1 MAKIINSAKFILA
14 TGLVCVAAAISA
26 FAQKGID
33 TQTQV
38 IKNDTNKAT
47 SRQTDATRSFD
58 WGKGKTKVR
67 DMLANPYKLNS
78 RRDVLVDGILDVL
91 KEKKILVDEAAS
103 RPKEGLIITQP
114 FVFAKGAVISQSELS
129 RYAVLQYGDTGWTR
143 GQYTLTIEVQ
153 PIDGVQNNVS
163 VNAKVEGRSGNGLMS
178 EWTTLQSSGIAEDE
192 FLAKLIEAVTGNS
205 PDKPQDTDQ

>member
-1 MAKIINSAKFILA
+1 M
-14 TGLVCVAAAISA
+14 
-26 FAQKGID
+26 
-33 TQTQV
+33 
-38 IKNDTNKAT
+38 
-47 SRQTDATRSFD
+47 
-58 WGKGKTKVR
+58 
-67 DMLANPYKLNS
+67 
-78 RRDVLVDGILDVL
+78 VDSILDVL

-103 RPKEGLIITQP
+103 RPKDGLIVTQP

-178 EWTTLQSSGIAEDE
+178 EWTTLQSSGVAEDE
-192 FLAKLIEAVTGNS
+192 FLAKLVEAVTGNS